1 MIGRRLAGLALA
13 AAAAGVAAQSSSVAA
28 GTAPSAV
35 STVSQPAAPAPVV
48 AGGAVLGVAE
58 GRRIYT
64 SFCVRCH
71 GINLVT
77 SSSAHFDLRTFPK
90 DDKERF
96 VRSVSKGLRAMPAW
110 EGSLKPEQIDA
121 IWAYVGS
128 VNGWGA
134 GESPK

>member
-1 MIGRRLAGLALA
+1 VP
-13 AAAAGVAAQSSSVAA
+13 GVAD
-28 GTAPSAV
+28 
-35 STVSQPAAPAPVV
+35 
-48 AGGAVLGVAE
+48 

-110 EGSLKPEQIDA
+110 EGTIKPEQIDA